1 MSKEKIVLGPTS
13 MRIYTELLKSRRP
26 MGVREL
32 QRRVGLKSPSTV
44 KYHLDRLIE
53 AGLVEKLA
61 DGTYRAIKSQS
72 TVLALYTSIRGM
84 LMPRIIPIAL
94 GAIAFAIT
102 YILLNP
108 NTDIILLGALIVF
121 ALLILKEGI
130 LLHRTIRKAM
140 E

>member
-1 MSKEKIVLGPTS
+1 
-13 MRIYTELLKSRRP
+13 

>member
-61 DGTYRAIKSQS
+61 DGTYRAVKSQS